1 MLQSL
6 IRFSIQN
13 KLIIGILVIAMMGWG
28 IYSML
33 NIPIDAVPDITNN
46 QVQIVTVSPSLAA
59 AEVEQFITYPI
70 EMAMA
75 NVQDVEEIRSIS
87 RYGLSVVTVVF
98 KENVPVLD
106 ARQLVGQQLQQ
117 AVNDI
122 PEGYGEPSLMPITT
136 GLGEIFQYTIDIVPG
151 YEDKYSPTDLRTIH
165 DWVVKRQLNGIPGI
179 VEISSFGGF
188 LKEYEVAVDPEILKS
203 YNLTLIDINQA
214 LKKNNQNTGGSYVQ
228 KGPYAYYIRANGLLE
243 TIEDINNVVVATRN
257 NIPILIGDVADVKI
271 GHPVRFGAMTKN
283 GKGEAVGGITLMIK
297 GGNASKVIKAVKE
310 RIEQISM
317 NLPEGLEIVPYLD
330 RSYLVQKVINTV
342 SLNLLE
348 GGLIVVFILVLLLG
362 NFRAGLI
369 VASVIPLSLL
379 FAFALMKVFDVTA
392 TVMSLGAIDFGLI
405 VDATVIIIESIL
417 HNIEKLKEKK
427 KLTAAEM
434 DNVVLDTTLNIRNS
448 ALFGAIIIL
457 IVYFPILSLRGI
469 EGKMFQPMALTVSF
483 AIIGAM
489 ILSFTYVPMISSLFL
504 SKKISTK
511 RTIADKIM
519 DLLYKTYSPIFNFAL
534 KNKIS
539 VLVITIFVFI
549 SSIFIFNRLGAE
561 FIPDL
566 DEGDLAMQMSIPQGS
581 SLTQSVLTST
591 KAEKIILENF
601 PEVKAV
607 VSKIGTAEVPT
618 DPMAIEDADIMIIL
632 KPRDEWVSADNREE
646 LVDKMK
652 EKLEVIAG
660 ASFEFTQPIQLRFNE
675 LLTGAKADVVVK
687 IYGEDLELLVSK
699 ANEVSKIIS
708 KIQGAADV
716 KAERIEGL
724 PQLVIN
730 YDRKKIARYGLNIEE
745 INTMVRTALAGEKA
759 GSIFEGERKFDLVVR
774 LKEEYRTDL
783 NKLKEL
789 FIKTPD
795 GYTVPIDELASIN
808 FVESPV
814 QISRDDTRRRISIGV
829 NVRNRDVQSLVEEIQ
844 QEINKNVD
852 LPAGYYFSYGGKFE
866 NLQSAMTRLKIVIP
880 IALLL
885 IFVLL
890 YFAFGSLNQASI
902 IFLTIPLSIIG
913 GIISLWIRGLPFSI
927 SAGIGFIALSGVA
940 VLDGIVLINYL
951 NELKK
956 RGVKDLHDRLIQATK
971 NRLRPV
977 AVTSAVASLGF
988 LPMALSTSA
997 GAEVQ
1002 RPLATVVIGGI
1013 ITATFLTMI
1022 VLPIVYYYFEKFSA
1036 KVSVS
1041 KATLIILGLF
1051 TFNSV
1056 NAQEVDTN
1064 YVSMD
1069 HAVEIALSNNI
1080 KLKNSVLR
1088 IERSQKLKQST
1099 FDLGNTELNY
1109 TKGQINSD
1117 IKDYQ
1122 WNIRQNFGSPL
1133 LNIAQNKVYK
1143 EQSNWE
1149 KANNEQIKREL
1160 KKEVQLKYVQW
1171 QLLNNEM
1178 ILLKKHL
1185 LNYRKIIEIADIR
1198 YQTGE
1203 TNYLSKLN
1211 LENKKEELS
1220 LQLKQVE
1227 ISLKIAERLFN
1238 LNLQTD
1244 SVLIPESVDYPKL
1257 QLIINSDSLEQ
1268 LISDHPK
1275 LLLNQV
1281 NTKIADQKIK
1291 WEQATL
1297 SPSVYA
1303 GYFNQQ
1309 IDNVKGFQGWEIG
1322 ISMPLWF
1329 LPKQKKIK
1337 VAKIEQ
1343 EIANND
1349 LYFTKKYLLKETET
1363 LLDHFKMLSEKINY
1377 YEISVLKRED
1387 VLIRNANILYQNGEI
1402 GYIEYIQNIESALK
1416 IRQIYIEYLRNYNET
1431 VIKLNY
1437 LNK

>member
-1 MLQSL
+1 
-6 IRFSIQN
+6 
-13 KLIIGILVIAMMGWG
+13 
-28 IYSML
+28 
-33 NIPIDAVPDITNN
+33 
-46 QVQIVTVSPSLAA
+46 
-59 AEVEQFITYPI
+59 
-70 EMAMA
+70 
-75 NVQDVEEIRSIS
+75 
-87 RYGLSVVTVVF
+87 VVTVVF

-151 YEDKYSPTDLRTIH
+151 YENKYSPTDLRTIH

-203 YNLTLIDINQA
+203 HNLTLIDINQA

-243 TIEDINNVVVATRN
+243 TIEDIDNVVVATRN

-271 GHPVRFGAMTKN
+271 GHPARFGAMTKN

-297 GGNASKVIKAVKE
+297 GGNASQIIKAVKE
-310 RIEQISM
+310 RIEQISA

-342 SLNLLE
+342 SQNLLE

-379 FAFALMKVFDVTA
+379 FAFAMMKIFNVTA

-483 AIIGAM
+483 AIIGAL

-504 SKKISTK
+504 NKKIRTK
-511 RTIADKIM
+511 RTLADKIM
-519 DLLYKTYSPIFNFAL
+519 DLLYKTYSPIFSFAL

-539 VLVITIFVFI
+539 VLVVAVIVFF
-549 SSIFIFNRLGAE
+549 SSIFIFTRLGAE

-591 KAEKIILENF
+591 KAEKIIIENF

-632 KPRDEWVSADNREE
+632 KPRDEWVSANNREE

-687 IYGEDLELLVSK
+687 IYGEDLEILVSK

-724 PQLVIN
+724 PQLVID

-759 GSIFEGERKFDLVVR
+759 GSIFEGEKKFDLVVR
-774 LKEEYRTDL
+774 LKKQYRTDL
-783 NKLKEL
+783 DKLNEL
-789 FIKTPD
+789 FIKTTD
-795 GYTVPIDELASIN
+795 GYTVPLDELASIK

-814 QISRDDTRRRISIGV
+814 QISRDDTHRRISIGV

-844 QEINKNVD
+844 QEINKNID
-852 LPAGYYFSYGGKFE
+852 LPTGYYFSYGGKFE
-866 NLQSAMTRLKIVIP
+866 NLQSAMTRLKIVVP

-927 SAGIGFIALSGVA
+927 SAGIGFIALSGVD

-956 RGVKDLHDRLIQATK
+956 RGVKNLHDRLIQATR

-988 LPMALSTSA
+988 LPMALSNSA

-1013 ITATFLTMI
+1013 VTATFLTMI
-1022 VLPIVYYYFEKFSA
+1022 VLPIVYYYFEKFSR
-1036 KVSVS
+1036 KISVS
-1041 KATLIILGLF
+1041 KVTLIILGLF
-1051 TFNSV
+1051 TFNSIQ
-1056 NAQEVDTN
+1056 AQNIDTN
-1064 YVSMD
+1064 NVSMD
-1069 HAVEIALSNNI
+1069 KAVEIALSNNI
-1080 KLKNSVLR
+1080 KVKNASLR
-1088 IERSQKLKQST
+1088 IKKSQKLKQST
-1099 FDLGNTELNY
+1099 FDLGNTEINY

-1133 LNIAQNKVYK
+1133 LNIAQNKLYK
-1143 EQSNWE
+1143 EQGNWE
-1149 KANNEQIKREL
+1149 QANNEQIKREL
-1160 KKEVQLKYVQW
+1160 KKDVQLKYVQW
-1171 QLLNNEM
+1171 QLLNSEM
-1178 ILLKKHL
+1178 NLLKKHL
-1185 LNYRKIIEIADIR
+1185 LNYNKIIEIADIR

-1203 TNYLSKLN
+1203 TNYLSKLS

-1244 SVLIPESVDYPKL
+1244 SILVPKPIDYPKI

-1268 LISDHPK
+1268 LISNHPG
-1275 LLLNQV
+1275 LLLKQV
-1281 NTKIADQKIK
+1281 NAKIADRNIK
-1291 WEQATL
+1291 WEQAAL
-1297 SPSVYA
+1297 SPSIYA
-1303 GYFNQQ
+1303 GYFSQQ

-1329 LPKQKKIK
+1329 LPNQKKIK
-1337 VAKIEQ
+1337 VAKIER
-1343 EIANND
+1343 EIADNN
-1349 LYFTKKYLLKETET
+1349 LHFTKKYLLKETET

-1402 GYIEYIQNIESALK
+1402 GYIEYIQNVESALK